1 MRRFKVVSRGTGGKG
16 AAMRTPGEECEPR
29 PVPTIE
35 DLAEAV
41 QRMDQTLSE
50 VLVLL
55 YHVLHD
61 HQDIVESLREG
72 RAADLERLQKAAQRK
87 PPKFPGA

>member
-1 MRRFKVVSRGTGGKG
+1 MRRLKVVSRGTGGGG
-16 AAMRTPGEECEPR
+16 AAMKTPGLESDIR

-35 DLAEAV
+35 DLAQAV
-41 QRMDQTLSE
+41 QRMDETLSE

-61 HQDIVESLREG
+61 HQDLVETVRGTGYRFLSKR
-72 RAADLERLQKAAQRK
+72 
-87 PPKFPGA
+87 